1 MKYTVRLRVQKNLGW
16 SKMLNYHRKLFIVRG
31 FKAEREMNAKIS
43 RYRINRNS
51 KQNFGLYLHH
61 QWCKVKLS
69 NNNTTKI
76 LWIPFVS
83 VSRKLPDLWT
93 NEPLPGQ
100 CLLDPQGS
108 ICQDVTGQKARIPHV
123 RPSTLVTGISFLY
136 ILKWQV
142 NFERE
147 ENLHHRNSKIATK
160 ILRLSEKDVQQ
171 SLSVESWIHWRLWK
185 LQLCKELT
193 NMTF

>member
-1 MKYTVRLRVQKNLGW
+1 
-16 SKMLNYHRKLFIVRG
+16 
-31 FKAEREMNAKIS
+31 MNAKIP
-43 RYRINRNS
+43 RFRTNRNS
-51 KQNFGLYLHH
+51 KQHFGLYLHH
-61 QWCKVKLS
+61 QCCNVKLS
-69 NNNTTKI
+69 NNNTTKT
-76 LWIPFVS
+76 LWIPFES

-100 CLLDPQGS
+100 CLLDPQGT
-108 ICQDVTGQKARIPHV
+108 ICQDVTGQKARIPYV
-123 RPSTLVTGISFLY
+123 RPSTLVTGISFVWWLLY

-171 SLSVESWIHWRLWK
+171 WLRVESWILWRLRK

-193 NMTF
+193 NMTFY